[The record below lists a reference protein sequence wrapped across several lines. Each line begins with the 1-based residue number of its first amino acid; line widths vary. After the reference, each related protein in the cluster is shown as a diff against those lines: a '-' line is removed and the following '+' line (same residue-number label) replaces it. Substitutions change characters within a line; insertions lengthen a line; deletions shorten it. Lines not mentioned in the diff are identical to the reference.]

1 MFDQG
6 VQNFDFDNYINGSN
20 NTIDNN
26 VDINM
31 MYNGN
36 MMNGV
41 NSNPINEGV
50 QERVVERTFV
60 HEVPHVCP
68 IHTRIIN
75 HHVYKHTYCP
85 QYTCSE
91 ENTVSNVQCGSCCN
105 FR

>member
-6 VQNFDFDNYINGSN
+6 AQNFDFDNYINGN
-20 NTIDNN
+20 NNSIDNN

-36 MMNGV
+36 MMNNGYMMNGV
-41 NSNPINEGV
+41 CSNPINEGV

-68 IHTRIIN
+68 
-75 HHVYKHTYCP
+75 
-85 QYTCSE
+85 
-91 ENTVSNVQCGSCCN
+91 
-105 FR
+105 FM